1 MPSPPLR
8 ALLLVDDRKHLLPLR
23 KAILERLGYSLI
35 TATTA
40 SMALPKL
47 DNCAIDA
54 VLLEYKSEG
63 LDAEATAFHI
73 KQRFP
78 SLPIVLLSAYA
89 CMPERILWLVDEY
102 VLKSEPLEA
111 LAHVFERVIGS
122 PQVKTPGK
130 PNSGRGMADLT
141 LGTDVS
147 DPPV

>member
-1 MPSPPLR
+1 MSSPPLR
-8 ALLLVDDRKHLLPLR
+8 ALLLVDDRRHLLLFR
-23 KAILERLGYSLI
+23 KAILERLGYSVI

-40 SMALPKL
+40 SMALARL
-47 DNCAIDA
+47 QNCAIDA

-63 LDAEATAFHI
+63 LDAEAAAFHI

-102 VLKSEPLEA
+102 VLKSEPLED

-122 PQVKTPGK
+122 PQAKTTGK
-130 PNSGRGMADLT
+130 PNSGQGMAGLT
-141 LGTDVS
+141 PCTDIV